1 MTLLETIVFILVGCL
16 SGFMNT
22 VASSGTA
29 VTLPVMIFAGL
40 DPLVANATNRLPV
53 FVGFLTSVVNY
64 SRSGQIPWKKSL
76 LLAIPVGIGTA
87 IGALFVGS
95 LPKVYSELF
104 VATALFV
111 SLILVLMNPG
121 KFLISKNLS
130 VRKIDAPTILIM
142 LIIGIWAGIIVL
154 DSALFALFA
163 LVLFMNYELIKAN
176 AIKNVLILTVG
187 LVSLCI
193 FIYAG
198 KVNWT
203 IGILLSSGSIVG
215 SYLGSNFAMKESSR
229 IWVFRMIKLII
240 TAEIVILMIR
250 ILPQLSNTI

>member
-1 MTLLETIVFILVGCL
+1 MGFTEAIVFILVGCL

-64 SRSGQIPWKKSL
+64 ARSGQIPWKKSL
-76 LLAIPVGIGTA
+76 LLAIPVGIGTS

-104 VATALFV
+104 VALALFV
-111 SLILVLMNPG
+111 SLILVLMNPR
-121 KFLISKNLS
+121 KFLKSKNLR
-130 VRKIDAPTILIM
+130 VRNIDAPTILIM
-142 LIIGIWAGIIVL
+142 LVIGIWAGIIVL

-163 LVLFMNYELIKAN
+163 LVLFMNYELIRAN

-198 KVNWT
+198 KVDWT

-215 SYLGSNFAMKESSR
+215 SYIGSNFAMKESSR
-229 IWVFRMIKLII
+229 IWVFRMTKLII
-240 TAEIVILMIR
+240 TAEIVILMVR
-250 ILPQLSNTI
+250 TVPQISGTI

>member
-1 MTLLETIVFILVGCL
+1 MTLLEALLFIAVGCI

-29 VTLPVMIFAGL
+29 VTLPVMIFSGV

-53 FVGFLTSVVNY
+53 FIGFLTSVINY
-64 SRSGQIPWKKSL
+64 ARSGQIPWKTAAL
-76 LLAIPVGIGTA
+76 LSIPVGIGTA
-87 IGALFVGS
+87 IGTLFVGS

-104 VATALFV
+104 VAMALII
-111 SLILVLMNPG
+111 SLILILMNPR
-121 KFLISKNLS
+121 KFLVSKNLR
-130 VRKIDAPTILIM
+130 VRKIDGPTILIM

-187 LVSLCI
+187 FVSLCI

-198 KVNWT
+198 KVDWT
-203 IGILLSSGSIVG
+203 IGMLLSSGSIVG

-229 IWVFRMIKLII
+229 IWVFRMTKFII
-240 TAEIVILMIR
+240 TAEIIVLMVR
-250 ILPQLSNTI
+250 TLAQFSGTI